1 MQKINKGN
9 PPAFFSDFI
18 KKSKP
23 KDWNDIAPIREQLRK
38 YILENEQKG
47 CCVYTEIKIEKDKNC
62 HIDHFHT
69 RNLFKNETFA
79 YNNLLVSCNSEKYGA
94 KYKDKQIKSKAD
106 YTFLINPTVDTPSDY
121 IEYTFT
127 GEMEAIGE
135 NQKGIQTINY
145 FNLNEQSLVNR
156 RKRVIKNLG
165 SMKDY
170 LTEDELV
177 AAIGEFETMIR
188 QLYRQG

>member
-1 MQKINKGN
+1 MQRISKGN

-18 KKSKP
+18 KKEKP
-23 KDWNDIAPIREQLRK
+23 KDWNDVAPIREKLRE

-47 CCVYTEIKIEKDKNC
+47 FCAYTEIKIQGSRNC

-69 RNLFKNETFA
+69 CNLFPTETFA
-79 YNNLLVSCNSEKYGA
+79 YNNLLVSCNSEEYGA
-94 KYKDKQIKSKAD
+94 KYKDKQIRSKAD
-106 YTFLINPTVDTPSDY
+106 YDFLI
-121 IEYTFT
+121 
-127 GEMEAIGE
+127 GEMEAIGQK
-135 NQKGIQTINY
+135 QKGIRTISY
-145 FNLNEQSLVNR
+145 FNLNERRLVNR
-156 RKRVIKNLG
+156 RKKAIINLN
-165 SMKDY
+165 SMKDA

>member
-9 PPAFFSDFI
+9 PPDFFLEFVR
-18 KKSKP
+18 KTKLKE
-23 KDWNDIAPIREQLRK
+23 WNDVASVREQLRE
-38 YILENEQKG
+38 YILQEEQKG
-47 CCVYTEIKIEKDKNC
+47 CCVYTEIRIQDNKNC
-62 HIDHFHT
+62 HIDHFRT
-69 RNLFKNETFA
+69 RNLFPDKTFD
-79 YNNLLVSCNSEKYGA
+79 YSNMLVACNSENYGA

>member
-1 MQKINKGN
+1 
-9 PPAFFSDFI
+9 
-18 KKSKP
+18 
-23 KDWNDIAPIREQLRK
+23 
-38 YILENEQKG
+38 
-47 CCVYTEIKIEKDKNC
+47 
-62 HIDHFHT
+62 
-69 RNLFKNETFA
+69 
-79 YNNLLVSCNSEKYGA
+79 
-94 KYKDKQIKSKAD
+94 
-106 YTFLINPTVDTPSDY
+106 
-121 IEYTFT
+121 
-127 GEMEAIGE
+127 MEAIGE

>member
-1 MQKINKGN
+1 MQRISKGN

-18 KKSKP
+18 KKEKP
-23 KDWNDIAPIREQLRK
+23 KDWNDVAPIREKLRE

-47 CCVYTEIKIEKDKNC
+47 FCAYTEIKIQGSRNC

-69 RNLFKNETFA
+69 RNLFPTETFA
-79 YNNLLVSCNSEKYGA
+79 YNNLLVSCNSEEYGA
-94 KYKDKQIKSKAD
+94 KYKDKQIRSKAD
-106 YTFLINPTVDTPSDY
+106 YDFLINPAVDTPSEY
-121 IEYTFT
+121 MEYTFT
-127 GEMEAIGE
+127 GEMEAIGQK
-135 NQKGIQTINY
+135 QKGIRTISY
-145 FNLNEQSLVNR
+145 FNLNERRLVNR
-156 RKRVIKNLG
+156 RKKVIINLN
-165 SMKDY
+165 SMKDA

>member
-1 MQKINKGN
+1 MT
-9 PPAFFSDFI
+9 
-18 KKSKP
+18 
-23 KDWNDIAPIREQLRK
+23 L
-38 YILENEQKG
+38 L
-47 CCVYTEIKIEKDKNC
+47 
-62 HIDHFHT
+62 
-69 RNLFKNETFA
+69 LKNETFA
-79 YNNLLVSCNSEKYGA
+79 YNNLLVSCNSEEYGA

-106 YTFLINPTVDTPSDY
+106 YTFLINPTVDAPSDY

-165 SMKDY
+165 NMKDY

>member
-79 YNNLLVSCNSEKYGA
+79 YNNLLVS
-94 KYKDKQIKSKAD
+94 
-106 YTFLINPTVDTPSDY
+106 
-121 IEYTFT
+121 
-127 GEMEAIGE
+127 
-135 NQKGIQTINY
+135 
-145 FNLNEQSLVNR
+145 
-156 RKRVIKNLG
+156 
-165 SMKDY
+165 
-170 LTEDELV
+170 
-177 AAIGEFETMIR
+177 
-188 QLYRQG
+188 